1 MCTKPDDAVLRAVA
15 HRVARV
21 LVLAHDVPVL
31 FQGVFQIEADDV
43 GARGHDALSVLVAQ
57 VENVVDELV
66 LLRIDEAAFRGLVNK
81 QLDLLAGVHLV
92 LIGRVMAEQA
102 HDPVGDAVE
111 DDHDRV
117 GDAVEHAQGAGGV
130 QGVLLGGEDGEGFQG

>member
-1 MCTKPDDAVLRAVA
+1 MS
-15 HRVARV
+15 
-21 LVLAHDVPVL
+21 PVL
-31 FQGVFQIEADDV
+31 FQRVFQIQTDDV

-102 HDPVGDAVE
+102 HDPLVMPLKMTMIG
-111 DDHDRV
+111 
-117 GDAVEHAQGAGGV
+117 
-130 QGVLLGGEDGEGFQG
+130 